1 MSEARIDRLEAG
13 LARVEQVIIRIEAG
27 PAATLPRLATGAEL
41 ADKPSWGYNWGI
53 RATMIA
59 AYTAALAADAMGAVV
74 LTE

>member
-13 LARVEQVIIRIEAG
+13 LARVEQVIYSDRSSAG
-27 PAATLPRLATGAEL
+27 CDAAALATGAEL

-53 RATMIA
+53 RATMIT
-59 AYTAALAADAMGAVV
+59 AYTAALAADARGAAV